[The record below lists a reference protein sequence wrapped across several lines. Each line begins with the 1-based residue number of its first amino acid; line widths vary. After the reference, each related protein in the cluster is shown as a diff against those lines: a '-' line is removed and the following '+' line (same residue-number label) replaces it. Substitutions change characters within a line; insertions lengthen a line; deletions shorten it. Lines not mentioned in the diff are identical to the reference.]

1 MNVSIRY
8 AKALFQIAKQQNKID
23 AIMQELKDI
32 DSMFSYNEKLKE
44 FFFDKLVSKAK
55 KISIITTLVDKLKL
69 SKEVKNLLI
78 VLVNGGR
85 EGILNDIIID
95 YEQMY
100 NDYKGIVKAEVYTA
114 YDMTQDELN
123 NLKTSIKALFNK
135 EPVINIKKDTS
146 IIGGLKLKVGWTI
159 YDGTIKTH
167 LKDFAYSIKL

>member
-135 EPVINIKKDTS
+135 EPVINIKKDPS

>member
-55 KISIITTLVDKLKL
+55 KISIITALVDKLKL

-135 EPVINIKKDTS
+135 EPVINIKKDPS

>member
-114 YDMTQDELN
+114 YDMAQDELN

-135 EPVINIKKDTS
+135 EPVINIKKDPS